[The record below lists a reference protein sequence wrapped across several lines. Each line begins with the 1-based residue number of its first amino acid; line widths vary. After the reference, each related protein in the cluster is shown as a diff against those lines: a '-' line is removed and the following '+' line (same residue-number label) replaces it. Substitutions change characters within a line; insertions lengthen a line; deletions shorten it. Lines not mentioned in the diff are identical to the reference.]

1 MKKVYFTIT
10 GAGHYYGYHFFKP
23 DMEVRLEKEPGN
35 DFDKEAIKVML
46 EGLGVVGYVAN
57 SPYTVIGEC
66 MSAGRIY
73 DRIRKR
79 GKGIVRYVLPQGVV
93 CELVEKSGDEE

>member
-10 GAGHYYGYHFFKP
+10 GISHYYGYKLFKE
-23 DMEVRLEKEPGN
+23 DMEVELKKEPKN
-35 DFDKEAIKVML
+35 DYDKEAIQVKL

-57 SPYTVIGEC
+57 SPSTVLGEC

-73 DRIRKR
+73 DRIGKR
-79 GKGIVRYVLPQGVV
+79 GKGIVKYVMPHGIV
-93 CELVEKSGDEE
+93 CELA